1 MVYTVLPFTPF
12 GYSKLIGSKVQ
23 NLWNRNVESSK
34 KEAREWIVVKS
45 NIINHILTCLK
56 IAKPNPV
63 IRCPAAQYLNGI
75 IIVPAYCPSEITHT
89 GESSS
94 EEVCV

>member
-23 NLWNRNVESSK
+23 NLWNRNVESSN
-34 KEAREWIVVKS
+34 KEARAWIVVKS

-56 IAKPNPV
+56 IAKPKPV
-63 IRCPAAQYLNGI
+63 IRYQAAQYLNGI
-75 IIVPAYCPSEITHT
+75 IIVHAYCPSEITRE
-89 GESSS
+89 GDSSS
-94 EEVCV
+94 EEGC